1 MSKNR
6 FMSSSN
12 PFVGEKAFT
21 KSAQQD
27 LGITK
32 GSSSDGYMT
41 IQGAVNK
48 SLILTVEDEKILL
61 EKSIFL
67 GGNKIL
73 DNTCIT
79 VSGILVNRDKT
90 IKWRIRKNI

>member
-27 LGITK
+27 LGISK
-32 GSSSDGYMT
+32 GSSSDGFMT

-48 SLILTVEDEKILL
+48 SLILT
-61 EKSIFL
+61 
-67 GGNKIL
+67 
-73 DNTCIT
+73 
-79 VSGILVNRDKT
+79 GIL
-90 IKWRIRKNI
+90 I